1 MSDDKKYAQISN
13 ESIQAWAEA
22 VGITDLS
29 TDVLRTLGADA
40 TYRLHQILN
49 ICNKYLSHSCR
60 KKLTSDDFNRALSLM
75 DASPVYGHNGSEEVE
90 WVGVPE
96 LGVYVPHD
104 PPVNLASTALSG
116 DIYHQPG
123 NTYVKGKWVHVSGHI
138 MTESENNAEDKSLS
152 SLPLSPHL
160 IQYYRKLF
168 YITTNPSVKLFA
180 TMCEDLE
187 SSPNIGLLTGPI
199 IRSVLKGA
207 QKANQKPLILRR
219 LLLIIKS
226 LLLNPHNH
234 IGPHNYIQDIVNVL
248 IFSVVTERKNPQDT
262 NSIRTLAS
270 NILLKL
276 SRKEGDSGTTWELA
290 VSSLSEVIGSSTRPW
305 TQHAGA
311 LTGLIPLGIHALYR
325 ALMPVIRKYYIR
337 LSQAL
342 SNNNASTKSS
352 GILAKDIIDA
362 NMTFGLL
369 LVSFVNMMVSLL
381 KSLPDKQNL
390 YVGKFENNILPK
402 LTEREEAVKK
412 ELSMKL
418 NDVYTLGE
426 EIFGS
431 MFALQIPLPYVYLGG
446 RTSHFDVS
454 SHPSREGFFDE
465 TFLSEDVPPAK
476 SKKLGSLKVK
486 PLSTSK
492 EKHYISV
499 SQAFDDYK
507 PILPIEKRKIYMCVR
522 GCSTKN
528 FNYLK
533 RKKSVLPEV
542 TPHLYRNY
550 LVQFSKYSKKVKM
563 ISRMPHWTFIKPLF
577 PPPRPCYCLNSL
589 FL

>member
-116 DIYHQPG
+116 DIFHQPG
-123 NTYVKGKWVHVSGHI
+123 NTYVKGVGRAPEFSAPHRTAPGHR
-138 MTESENNAEDKSLS
+138 A
-152 SLPLSPHL
+152 PHRTNF
-160 IQYYRKLF
+160 IHCAPHRTYRKQNAVHR
-168 YITTNPSVKLFA
+168 TAP
-180 TMCEDLE
+180 E
-187 SSPNIGLLTGPI
+187 
-199 IRSVLKGA
+199 
-207 QKANQKPLILRR
+207 
-219 LLLIIKS
+219 
-226 LLLNPHNH
+226 
-234 IGPHNYIQDIVNVL
+234 IQDIVNVL

-262 NSIRTLAS
+262 HSIRTLAS
-270 NILLKL
+270 NILLKIIVTNVLYQPLKHYYLYFQL

-390 YVGKFENNILPK
+390 YIGKFENNTLPK

-446 RTSHFDVS
+446 RTSHFEVS

-476 SKKLGSLKVK
+476 SRKLGPIKVK